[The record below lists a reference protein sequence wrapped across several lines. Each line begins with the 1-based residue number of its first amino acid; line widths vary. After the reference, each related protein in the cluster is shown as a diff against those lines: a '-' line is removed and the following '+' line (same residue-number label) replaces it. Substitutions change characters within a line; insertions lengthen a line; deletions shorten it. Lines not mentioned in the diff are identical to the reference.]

1 MRRTVLLFTLLLS
14 VVVCSYA
21 QRPTKT
27 LSQEERGKWL
37 NEMRSFK
44 HEFLVK
50 ELSLTAA
57 QQDAFFKVYDAMDD
71 ELTKIAADTRELEQK
86 VTDSSSDIEMETV
99 ARALFEQKKREG
111 EVEVAY
117 FEKLKS
123 TITPKQL
130 LRLKNA
136 ERKFTQQ
143 LVKHHGRAKAA
154 GQNRKQ

>member
-44 HEFLVK
+44 HEFLAK

-71 ELTKIAADTRELEQK
+71 ELTKIAADTREPEQK
-86 VTDSSSDIEMETV
+86 VTDSS
-99 ARALFEQKKREG
+99 
-111 EVEVAY
+111 
-117 FEKLKS
+117 
-123 TITPKQL
+123 
-130 LRLKNA
+130 
-136 ERKFTQQ
+136 
-143 LVKHHGRAKAA
+143 
-154 GQNRKQ
+154 